1 MLTFLRKI
9 RKSLIEYGSARKYL
23 LYAIGEILLV
33 MIGILLALQVNNWNE
48 ERKTRQKEQKILLEL
63 KDNLEESVQSFQYR
77 RGVTH
82 REIRMIDRIFHCMD
96 NNVISDSLVYW
107 MKWALI
113 PVNIPITSTAFESL
127 KTIGYDLIQSDT
139 LREEIIRFFDIIYPL
154 GSRQVAL
161 RVESDL
167 NAYDPYLK
175 EYIKRGT
182 TSQKYEMTIDNF
194 PKMRQDRLFKNT
206 LWSLRS
212 FKKDRYLS
220 SFDWWTDKCKELI
233 ELIDSELERWP

>member
-1 MLTFLRKI
+1 MLTFFRRI
-9 RKSLIEYGSARKYL
+9 RKSLLATGAARKYA
-23 LYAIGEILLV
+23 LYATGEVLLV

-96 NNVISDSLVYW
+96 NNVKSDSLVYW

-139 LREEIIRFFDIIYPL
+139 LREEIIVFFDVIYPL
-154 GSRQVAL
+154 GSRQVDL
-161 RVESDL
+161 RVESEL
-167 NAYDPYLK
+167 NAYYPYLN
-175 EYIKRGT
+175 EYFTRGAP
-182 TSQKYEMTIDNF
+182 SQIYEMTIDNF

-212 FKKDRYLS
+212 LKKHRYLPS
-220 SFDWWTDKCKELI
+220 LDWWADKCKNI
-233 ELIDSELERWP
+233 IDLIDKELKK